1 MAKATI
7 TIEDTDTEPGKVKLR
22 VAFSPAINPLSQH
35 DTTPALDLAFAL
47 LSRANELRT
56 QHATEPQQGTGDKP
70 DA

>member
-1 MAKATI
+1 MAKVTI
-7 TIEDTDTEPGKVKLR
+7 AIEDTEPGKVKLR
-22 VAFSPAINPLSQH
+22 VAFNPAINPLSQH

-47 LSRANELRT
+47 LNRANELRT